1 VEPHL
6 RLFTFSRLFIQLNS
20 LVTQLL
26 VRRVV
31 VATPARDR
39 AIKAARDHAVK
50 APRYAAAEG
59 RVHPFVAAHLWKRQP
74 PCNDLSKAYIGV
86 APAPERFSCALFSPK
101 ARGAQK

>member
-1 VEPHL
+1 MWSL
-6 RLFTFSRLFIQLNS
+6 IYAFSFSRLFIQLNS

-31 VATPARDR
+31 VAAPARDR

-50 APRYAAAEG
+50 APRYAATEG
-59 RVHPFVAAHLWKRQP
+59 TVHPFVAAHLWKRQP
-74 PCNDLSKAYIGV
+74 PCNDLKAYSGV